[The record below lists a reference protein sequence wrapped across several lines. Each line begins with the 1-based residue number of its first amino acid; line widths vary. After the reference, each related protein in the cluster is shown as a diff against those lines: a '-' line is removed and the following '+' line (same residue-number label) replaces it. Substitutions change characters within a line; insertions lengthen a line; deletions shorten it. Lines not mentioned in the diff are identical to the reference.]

1 MQTQEFIVVWHF
13 FAYVH
18 SPQPPNQVRVPLSWS
33 FNQASNLFTIG
44 LWFQF
49 TLLDFWLQAPFTL
62 LQEIALFW
70 ITSQVIPLTWENS
83 FQRYAKIDLTKNHSN
98 KTLGSK
104 IQEKLGLN
112 GALKI
117 CKLWNTDALKNT
129 LSRLKYN
136 QEWFGK
142 VKLMKQWRLKPYYRI
157 KNPN

>member
-1 MQTQEFIVVWHF
+1 MQTREFIVVRHF
-13 FAYVH
+13 LAYIH
-18 SPQPPNQVRVPLSWS
+18 SLQPPNRVRVPLSWS

-62 LQEIALFW
+62 LKRYLTLEQHLKWYLSLEK
-70 ITSQVIPLTWENS
+70 IPLKDNKDWS
-83 FQRYAKIDLTKNHSN
+83 HKNHSN
-98 KTLGSK
+98 RTLGSK

-117 CKLWNTDALKNT
+117 CKLWNNGALKNT
-129 LSRLKYN
+129 LLMLKYN

-142 VKLMKQWRLKPYYRI
+142 VKLMKQWRLKPFYRR
-157 KNPN
+157 KKSN